1 MSASATN
8 SRQRNSEAR
17 CGNCPYW
24 YMTPNDDGYERRY
37 CNRHPGSDQFRPE
50 RVYVCGEHPDFF
62 LPETPRDIA
71 DATEFTCQCG
81 EVFVTARRLTPEEQ
95 AVIDA
100 VYESEKHLADDDS
113 WPSSDWYSE
122 RSAHYDAVHA
132 TGKALLAA
140 RSAQ

>member
-24 YMTPNDDGYERRY
+24 KLFDSGAVSDAGMCKRFPDRIEHDDVVEA
-37 CNRHPGSDQFRPE
+37 
-50 RVYVCGEHPDFF
+50 CGEHPDFF